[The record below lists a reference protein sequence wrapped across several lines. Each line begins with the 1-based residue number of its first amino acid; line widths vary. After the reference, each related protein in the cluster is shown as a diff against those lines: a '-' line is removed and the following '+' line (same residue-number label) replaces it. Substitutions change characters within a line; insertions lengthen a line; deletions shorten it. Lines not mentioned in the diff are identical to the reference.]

1 MIANKNIGIIV
12 AMPGEYEGIVKS
24 EEDREI
30 LDKPFTMYSRMIGDT
45 KLITLISGVGK
56 VNAACA
62 TQFMIENFAP
72 EWIINIGVCGASAS
86 AYEREKVAIIDR
98 AVNSD
103 FDTSVVDGE
112 DFQIPCVLLN
122 TDREVENI
130 LYTADHFTT
139 EEPVLQGKTVE
150 GYFDMEGYAVASV
163 SQLNDS
169 KCTIIKSVTDVIKS
183 GNQDEQYNCNYK
195 VACERAKNKLRNVLD
210 RLIIK
215 V

>member
-30 LDKPFTMYSRMIGDT
+30 LDKPFTIYSRMIGDT

-72 EWIINIGVCGASAS
+72 EWIINIGVCGATKDAF
-86 AYEREKVAIIDR
+86 EECDTAIISR
-98 AVNSD
+98 VVNSD
-103 FDTSVVDGE
+103 FDTSAIDG
-112 DFQIPCVLLN
+112 DSF
-122 TDREVENI
+122 EVPEI
-130 LYTADHFTT
+130 WLMTGEEKALYTADHFTT
-139 EEPVLQGKTVE
+139 VEPIINGKKVS
-150 GYFDMEGYAVASV
+150 GYFDMEGYAVARV

>member
-30 LDKPFTMYSRMIGDT
+30 LDKPFTIYSRMIGDT
-45 KLITLISGVGK
+45 KLIILISGVGK

-72 EWIINIGVCGASAS
+72 EWIINIGVCGATKDAF
-86 AYEREKVAIIDR
+86 EECDTAIISR

-112 DFQIPCVLLN
+112 DFQIPYVLLN

-163 SQLNDS
+163 AEMNNI
-169 KCTIIKSVTDVIKS
+169 KCILVKSVTDVIKS
-183 GNQDEQYNCNYK
+183 GNQDEQYNCNYS

>member
-72 EWIINIGVCGASAS
+72 EWIINIGVCGATKDAF
-86 AYEREKVAIIDR
+86 EECDTAIISR
-98 AVNSD
+98 VVNSD
-103 FDTSVVDGE
+103 FDTSAIDGDSFEVPEIWLMTGE
-112 DFQIPCVLLN
+112 DNIKDDTAMQMWK
-122 TDREVENI
+122 DRALDAERKLEIARDALKGALKKI
-130 LYTADHFTT
+130 L
-139 EEPVLQGKTVE
+139 K
-150 GYFDMEGYAVASV
+150 
-163 SQLNDS
+163 
-169 KCTIIKSVTDVIKS
+169 
-183 GNQDEQYNCNYK
+183 
-195 VACERAKNKLRNVLD
+195 
-210 RLIIK
+210 
-215 V
+215 